1 MRGTAI
7 ATSGLV
13 HRHSARTYVHEA
25 ILRDGGSVLIRALRP
40 ADRAGLAEL
49 FSRLSPLS
57 ARYRFLSAKTRLSEE
72 ELDYLS
78 SADFERHVALVA
90 VSRTGQGGA
99 ERIDGVGRFI
109 LTDAEGRSP
118 AEFAVEVADREQ
130 GRGIGTLLLEHLA
143 RLAHDQG
150 IDRFQADVLSDN
162 TAMLKVFEDSGFEVV
177 RSLDGGVVHVVFPTA
192 ETQAF
197 LAASVSRERAAAG
210 HSVEPLLRPRS
221 VAVVGA
227 SRRTG
232 TIGRAILENL
242 KACGF
247 AGPIYPINPAAG
259 EVSGLGA
266 FARVSDIG
274 HPVDLAIIAVPAAGV
289 EEVVDDCA
297 RAGVRAVVVI
307 SAGFGEVS
315 PAGKAVERRLR
326 ERARAAGM
334 RLVGPNCMGVLNA
347 DPAVRLNATFSP
359 VFPPAGNVAMLSQS
373 GALGLAMLD
382 YAEKLNVGLSSFVSV
397 GNKADV
403 SGNDLL
409 SYWVEDDATRVIAL
423 YLESFGNPRRFARLA
438 PEVARKKPIVAVK
451 SGRSAAGSRAASSHS
466 AALAS
471 LDVGVDAL
479 FAQAGVIRTG
489 TLEELFDLVALLS
502 SQPIPRGPR
511 VGVVTNAGG
520 PGILLAD
527 ACEAHGL
534 ALPSLTPATLE
545 RLHEVLPAAAG
556 LSNPI
561 DMIASASPAQFEE
574 VIDAVGG
581 DPNIDAVVV
590 IYVPPL
596 VTRPEDVAEA
606 IARGAARVPAER
618 PIATVFMSSRGT
630 PAALS
635 RGPRGAIPSY
645 SFPENAALALAQA
658 VRYGGWRTRPTGA
671 PLSLGLERER
681 EIRALIGRL
690 SAAHPD
696 GGWLAPDELA
706 TLLELAGVAMA
717 PLVKT
722 TPEPVA
728 AAAAATQLGFPVVL
742 KASAPTL
749 LHKSDVGGVA
759 LGLGSVEEVAAAA
772 QTMLERTGAAGL
784 SLDGFLVQR
793 QVGRGVE
800 AMVGV
805 TVDPSL
811 GPVLVAGLGGV
822 QIELCRDV
830 AFRLTPV
837 TDVEAAS
844 MLGELKGRAL
854 LDGFRGAAPADKDA
868 LVRTILQISA
878 LVEVMPELAELD
890 LNPVMVLG
898 PGMGAV
904 AVDGRLRLAAPAKTD
919 EREGGR

>member
-7 ATSGLV
+7 ATSDV
-13 HRHSARTYVHEA
+13 VRPQPARTYSYEA

-40 ADRAGLAEL
+40 ADRAGLADL
-49 FSRLSPLS
+49 FARLSPLS

-78 SADFERHVALVA
+78 AADFERHVALVA
-90 VSRTGQGGA
+90 VSRTGEEAA
-99 ERIDGVGRFI
+99 ERIEGVGRFI
-109 LTDAEGRSP
+109 LTDAEGHRP

-143 RLAHDQG
+143 RLAHAQG
-150 IDRFQADVLSDN
+150 IDRFQADVLADN
-162 TAMLKVFEDSGFEVV
+162 TAMLEVFMDSGFEVS
-177 RSLDGGVVHVVFPTA
+177 RSLDAGVYHVVFPTA
-192 ETQAF
+192 ETQGF
-197 LAASVSRERAAAG
+197 LAASAARERAAAG
-210 HSVEPLLRPRS
+210 HSVEALLRPRS

-227 SRRTG
+227 SSRAS
-232 TIGRAILENL
+232 TIGRCILENL
-242 KACGF
+242 KKAGF
-247 AGPIYPINPAAG
+247 AGPLYPVHPDAR
-259 EVSGLGA
+259 EVGGLTA
-266 FARVSDIG
+266 FPRVSAIG
-274 HPVDLAIIAVPAAGV
+274 QPVNLAVIAVPAAGV
-289 EEVVDDCA
+289 EEVVNDCA
-297 RAGVRAVVVI
+297 RAGVRAAVVI

-315 PAGKAVERRLR
+315 AAGKAVERRLR
-326 ERARAAGM
+326 ETARGAGM
-334 RLVGPNCMGVLNA
+334 RLVGPNCMGVLNT

-409 SYWVEDDATRVIAL
+409 SYWMDDDATRVITL

-471 LDVGVDAL
+471 LDVGVNAL

-489 TLEELFDLVALLS
+489 TLEELFDLIALLS
-502 SQPIPRGPR
+502 SQPIPAGPR

-534 ALPSLTPATLE
+534 TLPALTPATLA
-545 RLHEVLPAAAG
+545 RLRAALPPAAG

-574 VIDAVGG
+574 VIDAVGN
-581 DPNIDAVVV
+581 DPNVDALVV

-596 VTRPEDVAEA
+596 VTRPDEIAEA
-606 IARGAARVPAER
+606 IARGAARVPAEL
-618 PIATVFMSSRGT
+618 PLATVFMSSRGT

-635 RGPRGAIPSY
+635 KGPRGAIPSY

-658 VRYGGWRTRPTGA
+658 VRYGRWRTRPTGA
-671 PLSLGLERER
+671 PLSLELERER
-681 EIRALIGRL
+681 EIRAMVGQLG
-690 SAAHPD
+690 AAHPD
-696 GGWLAPDELA
+696 GGWLSPDELA
-706 TLLELAGVAMA
+706 ALLELAGVAMA
-717 PLVKT
+717 TLVKT
-722 TPEPVA
+722 AAQPVA
-728 AAAAATQLGFPVVL
+728 AAAAAAQLGFPVVL
-742 KASAPTL
+742 KASAAAL
-749 LHKSDVGGVA
+749 VHKSDVGGVA
-759 LGLGSVEEVAAAA
+759 LGLDSVEEVAAAA
-772 QTMLERTGAAGL
+772 QTMLERTGAAGIT
-784 SLDGFLVQR
+784 LDGFVVQR
-793 QVGRGVE
+793 QVSGGVE
-800 AMVGV
+800 TMVGV

-844 MLGELKGRAL
+844 MLSELKGRAL
-854 LDGFRGAAPADKDA
+854 LDGFRGAPPADKAA

-890 LNPVMVLG
+890 LNPVVVLG
-898 PGMGAV
+898 PGKGAV
-904 AVDGRLRLAAPAKTD
+904 AVDGRLRLAAPAQ
-919 EREGGR
+919 RGGEA